1 MEEPLLKAD
10 GFDKAIIGTAHVWQN
25 NTRVETM
32 IYQAEKILD
41 ILVDENGMTP
51 EEALEY
57 FDFNIDGAYVG
68 VTTPISVS
76 YTHLTLPT
84 NREV

>member
-57 FDFNIDGAYVG
+57 FDFNMDGAYVG
-68 VTTPISVS
+68 VTTPIYVWEYDEQQSD
-76 YTHLTLPT
+76 
-84 NREV
+84 